1 MSSSS
6 SRGEPLLSASEEPY
20 HLAGVQQGKKSFGWP
35 QVCTSLCLGIAIGAG
50 IGYHAFRTAQQET
63 APAVVVHEEQIVKS
77 KLSNLPDPCAGWE
90 SRCHAGAAAAKKQG
104 MGVFWPAAQCDDVL
118 PPHGQTAGKTS
129 CANRASTWS
138 SGSIAQRPSPAG
150 ELSASVVA
158 DPLKHDTLF
167 VFLPGTG
174 TSPVAVRSLLDAAA
188 DMGCHVLALSY
199 ASLPVAVSQMNLWC
213 TRDGADPA
221 LCNIELHE
229 AVLFGASTTKKGA
242 SGLWEVSANQ
252 SVAYL
257 LEAALRELQ
266 WGQFLNG
273 SAGVR
278 WDRIVVA
285 GHSQGASH
293 AAYLS
298 TRKPLRGAVLFSGPQ
313 EVPECSSGWIG
324 DAAAMPML
332 RRAVYSLKEVR
343 ARAATSST
351 APPPPPPT
359 TIPKQCVLQPLRKRS
374 DAHIRRMFVQ
384 PPLSTRSQECGDA
397 PALNASYCSRFPRLL
412 SRNLEAMGLTRGDVG
427 ATSGYVVSDYEP
439 LVADGRSHHNSVAL
453 KSAAPPPVTAL
464 WKALLGRLDAADAAE

>member
-1 MSSSS
+1 MMLVAMMGMGGTVLFNHLSGHGTTRGCVGIDRRVGRGADNIINKSATAMSSSS

-351 APPPPPPT
+351 APPPPHPP
-359 TIPKQCVLQPLRKRS
+359 PSP
-374 DAHIRRMFVQ
+374 
-384 PPLSTRSQECGDA
+384 
-397 PALNASYCSRFPRLL
+397 
-412 SRNLEAMGLTRGDVG
+412 
-427 ATSGYVVSDYEP
+427 
-439 LVADGRSHHNSVAL
+439 NSVCCNLFGSAPTL
-453 KSAAPPPVTAL
+453 TFGVCSSNLHSRLAHRSAAMRPRSTPATA
-464 WKALLGRLDAADAAE
+464 AASRGC

>member
-1 MSSSS
+1 MRESCV
-6 SRGEPLLSASEEPY
+6 
-20 HLAGVQQGKKSFGWP
+20 HLVEW
-35 QVCTSLCLGIAIGAG
+35 
-50 IGYHAFRTAQQET
+50 R
-63 APAVVVHEEQIVKS
+63 
-77 KLSNLPDPCAGWE
+77 
-90 SRCHAGAAAAKKQG
+90 
-104 MGVFWPAAQCDDVL
+104 
-118 PPHGQTAGKTS
+118 
-129 CANRASTWS
+129 
-138 SGSIAQRPSPAG
+138 IAQRPSPAG

-343 ARAATSST
+343 ARAAASST
-351 APPPPPPT
+351 APPPPHHHHPQTVCAATSSEALRRSHSAYVRPT
-359 TIPKQCVLQPLRKRS
+359 STLDSLTGVRRCACAQRQLLQPL
-374 DAHIRRMFVQ
+374 
-384 PPLSTRSQECGDA
+384 PE
-397 PALNASYCSRFPRLL
+397 
-412 SRNLEAMGLTRGDVG
+412 
-427 ATSGYVVSDYEP
+427 
-439 LVADGRSHHNSVAL
+439 
-453 KSAAPPPVTAL
+453 
-464 WKALLGRLDAADAAE
+464 AAEPKSGGDGPDARRRRRHLRLRGLRL